1 MIVIDS
7 RMDAEDQFLQ
17 NVFAGE
23 KQFVIP
29 VFQRNYSWGQEELE
43 ALWSDIQNLL
53 EADSISE
60 EHFIGT
66 FVVMPGNH
74 RPGTV
79 PEYLVIDGQQRLI
92 SLTLFLSAIRD
103 YAAEI
108 GGEQYTNF
116 AEEINK
122 KYLIDEFK
130 DGVEKFKVVSRA
142 EDRDALFAI
151 VEQESVDGDLADTSI
166 YNSYEFLCERIDG
179 LNGDGELQTLDRL
192 KQIIIQQLPL
202 VMITTSEDE
211 NPYAIFET
219 LNERGLQ
226 LEESDLIR
234 NHVFM
239 QLSLTE
245 QDQFNDDHWM
255 PFEQKFEE
263 TDRHGGVDLTEFYRD
278 YMMRNGEYVQ
288 KNEIY
293 HQFKQRTADL
303 TPHELVDKLSYYADL
318 YLWIH
323 RPGTAPREELT
334 DALER
339 IQYLEI
345 GTAHQ
350 LILNLLDRWNSDE
363 LSLDEL
369 LDILHG
375 LESFVLRRFICG
387 RSTRGYYRTF
397 PIAARSIE
405 DGNEKESLFA
415 YLESQGWPDDTEL
428 FDNINRFDMYNRD
441 KKKTWLILW
450 TLEEQFGHQEPVQYD
465 ELTIEHVM
473 PQTIDDNEWG
483 DEWKD
488 ILGEEWERI
497 HDQWLHALGNLTLSG
512 YNPELSNRPFAE
524 KRELLMES
532 HVELNGYFEDLE
544 RWTED
549 NLRERNQDLAERVA
563 SIWTT
568 PDIDDT

>member
-1 MIVIDS
+1 
-7 RMDAEDQFLQ
+7 MDAEDQFLQ
-17 NVFAGE
+17 SVFAGE

-29 VFQRNYSWGQEELE
+29 VFQRNYSWGTDELD
-43 ALWSDIQNLL
+43 ALWSDVQNLL
-53 EADSISE
+53 EADSLSE

-92 SLTLFLSAIRD
+92 TLTLFLSAIRD
-103 YAAEI
+103 YATEVND
-108 GGEQYTNF
+108 ERHNSF

-130 DGVEKFKVVSRA
+130 DGVEKFKVISRA
-142 EDRDALFAI
+142 EDRDALFTI
-151 VEQESVDGDLADTSI
+151 VEQESVDENLAETSI
-166 YNSYEFLCERIDG
+166 YQSYGFLYSKIEEV
-179 LNGDGELQTLDRL
+179 NGDDEIETLDRL

-245 QDQFNDDHWM
+245 QDRFNDEHWM

-263 TDRHGGVDLTEFYRD
+263 TDDYSGVDLTEFYRD
-278 YMMRNGEYVQ
+278 YMMRTGEYVQ

-293 HQFKQRTADL
+293 HQFKRRTSEM
-303 TPHELVDKLSYYADL
+303 TPRELVDELSYYGDL
-318 YLWIH
+318 YLWIQ
-323 RPGTAPREELT
+323 RPETAPNEELT
-334 DALER
+334 NALR
-339 IQYLEI
+339 RLQYLEI

-350 LILNLLDRWNSDE
+350 LVLNLLYRWDSDD
-363 LSLDEL
+363 LSIDEL
-369 LDILHG
+369 LETLHG

-405 DGNEKESLFA
+405 DDDVKGSLFA
-415 YLESQGWPDDTEL
+415 YLKSQGWPDDTEL
-428 FDNINRFDMYNRD
+428 LDNILRFDMYNRD
-441 KKKTWLILW
+441 KKKTWLVLR
-450 TLEEQFGHQEPVQYD
+450 TLEEQFGHKEPVQYD

-483 DEWKD
+483 DEWKAM
-488 ILGEEWERI
+488 LGDEWERI

-512 YNPELSNRPFAE
+512 YNPELSNRPFDE

-532 HVELNGYFEDLE
+532 HVELNGYFEECDN
-544 RWTED
+544 WTEKTI
-549 NLRERNQDLAERVA
+549 RERNQELAERLA
-563 SIWTT
+563 SIWRV
-568 PDIDDT
+568 PQVDD

>member
-1 MIVIDS
+1 
-7 RMDAEDQFLQ
+7 
-17 NVFAGE
+17 VFAGE

-29 VFQRNYSWGQEELE
+29 VFQRNYSWGTDELD
-43 ALWSDIQNLL
+43 ALWSDVQNLL
-53 EADSISE
+53 EADSLSE

-92 SLTLFLSAIRD
+92 TLTLFLSAIRD
-103 YAAEI
+103 YAAEVND
-108 GGEQYTNF
+108 ERHNSF

-130 DGVEKFKVVSRA
+130 DGVEKFKVISRA
-142 EDRDALFAI
+142 EDRDALFTI
-151 VEQESVDGDLADTSI
+151 VEQESVDENLAETSI
-166 YNSYEFLCERIDG
+166 YQSYDFLYSKIEEVS
-179 LNGDGELQTLDRL
+179 GDDEIETLDRL

-245 QDQFNDDHWM
+245 QDRFNDEHWM

-263 TDRHGGVDLTEFYRD
+263 TDDYSGVDLTEFYRD
-278 YMMRNGEYVQ
+278 YMMRTGEYVQ

-293 HQFKQRTADL
+293 HQFKRRTSEM
-303 TPHELVDKLSYYADL
+303 TPRELVDELSYYGDL
-318 YLWIH
+318 YLWIQ
-323 RPGTAPREELT
+323 RPETAPNEELT
-334 DALER
+334 NALR
-339 IQYLEI
+339 RLQYLEI

-350 LILNLLDRWNSDE
+350 LVLNLLYRWDSDD
-363 LSLDEL
+363 LSIDEL
-369 LDILHG
+369 LETLHG

-405 DGNEKESLFA
+405 DDDVKGSLFA
-415 YLESQGWPDDTEL
+415 YLKSQGWPDDTEL
-428 FDNINRFDMYNRD
+428 LDNILRFDMYNRD
-441 KKKTWLILW
+441 KKKTWLVLR
-450 TLEEQFGHQEPVQYD
+450 TLEEQFGHREPVQYD

-483 DEWKD
+483 DEWKAM
-488 ILGEEWERI
+488 LGDEWERI

-512 YNPELSNRPFAE
+512 YNPELSNRPFDE

-532 HVELNGYFEDLE
+532 HVELNGYFEECDN
-544 RWTED
+544 WTEKTI
-549 NLRERNQDLAERVA
+549 RERNQELAERLA
-563 SIWTT
+563 SIWRV
-568 PDIDDT
+568 PQVDD

>member
-1 MIVIDS
+1 M
-7 RMDAEDQFLQ
+7 
-17 NVFAGE
+17 FAGE

-29 VFQRNYSWGQEELE
+29 VFQRNYSWGTDELD
-43 ALWSDIQNLL
+43 ALWSDVQNLL
-53 EADSISE
+53 EADSLSE

-92 SLTLFLSAIRD
+92 TLTLFLSAIRD
-103 YAAEI
+103 YAAEVND
-108 GGEQYTNF
+108 ERHNSF

-130 DGVEKFKVVSRA
+130 DGVEKFKVISRA
-142 EDRDALFAI
+142 EDRDALFTI
-151 VEQESVDGDLADTSI
+151 VEQESVDENLAETSI
-166 YNSYEFLCERIDG
+166 YQSYDFLYSKIEEV
-179 LNGDGELQTLDRL
+179 NGDDEIETLDRL

-245 QDQFNDDHWM
+245 QDRFNDEHWM

-263 TDRHGGVDLTEFYRD
+263 TDDYSGVDLTEFYRD
-278 YMMRNGEYVQ
+278 YMMRTGEYVQ

-293 HQFKQRTADL
+293 HQFKRRTSEM
-303 TPHELVDKLSYYADL
+303 TPRELVDELSYYGDL
-318 YLWIH
+318 YLWIQ
-323 RPGTAPREELT
+323 RPETAPNEELT
-334 DALER
+334 NALR
-339 IQYLEI
+339 RLQYLEI

-350 LILNLLDRWNSDE
+350 LVLNLLYRWDSDD
-363 LSLDEL
+363 LSIDEL
-369 LDILHG
+369 LETLHG

-405 DGNEKESLFA
+405 DDDVKGSLFA
-415 YLESQGWPDDTEL
+415 YLKSQGWPDDTEL
-428 FDNINRFDMYNRD
+428 LDNILRFDMYNRD
-441 KKKTWLILW
+441 KKKTWLVLR
-450 TLEEQFGHQEPVQYD
+450 TLEEQFGHREPVQYD

-483 DEWKD
+483 DEWKAM
-488 ILGEEWERI
+488 LGDEWERI

-512 YNPELSNRPFAE
+512 YNPELSNRPFDE

-532 HVELNGYFEDLE
+532 HVELNGYFEECDN
-544 RWTED
+544 WTEKTI
-549 NLRERNQDLAERVA
+549 RERNQELAERLA
-563 SIWTT
+563 SIWRV
-568 PDIDDT
+568 PQVDD